1 MFSAAPHQRSFGRP
15 PCPPAGCAPLPLP
28 PAHRSLETIPHGS
41 PYRSCGYE
49 CRTRGHEAGRA
60 PAKTAPVKEEPV
72 KKTVAKAEPAKTV
85 ATAAKKAEPAKT
97 ETVKVETVKK
107 AEPVKKAPVKKV
119 APKKVAPKKPV
130 PVETKVNFFVEYA
143 GAQVPVEE
151 VIKNVKA
158 TYGKDAKEI
167 SIYLKPEESKAY
179 FVADGNAEEMDV
191 FFC

>member
-1 MFSAAPHQRSFGRP
+1 VQFVDNFCSEIYNIYKRRSSLFLQYFITLKEGFVMATTKKTTAKATAAK
-15 PCPPAGCAPLPLP
+15 AAD
-28 PAHRSLETIPHGS
+28 
-41 PYRSCGYE
+41 
-49 CRTRGHEAGRA
+49 
-60 PAKTAPVKEEPV
+60 VKEEPA
-72 KKTVAKAEPAKTV
+72 KKAVEVKAEPAKTV
-85 ATAAKKAEPAKT
+85 AAAAKTTAEKKVAPAKTKAAKKE
-97 ETVKVETVKK
+97 
-107 AEPVKKAPVKKV
+107 EPVKKTPVKKAV
-119 APKKVAPKKPV
+119 PKKVAPKKPV

>member
-1 MFSAAPHQRSFGRP
+1 MTSMVWKKATAAK
-15 PCPPAGCAPLPLP
+15 AAD
-28 PAHRSLETIPHGS
+28 
-41 PYRSCGYE
+41 
-49 CRTRGHEAGRA
+49 
-60 PAKTAPVKEEPV
+60 VKEEPA
-72 KKTVAKAEPAKTV
+72 KKAVEVKAEPAKTV
-85 ATAAKKAEPAKT
+85 AAAAKTTAEKKVAPAKTKAAKKE
-97 ETVKVETVKK
+97 
-107 AEPVKKAPVKKV
+107 EPVKKTPVKKAV
-119 APKKVAPKKPV
+119 PKKVAPKKPV